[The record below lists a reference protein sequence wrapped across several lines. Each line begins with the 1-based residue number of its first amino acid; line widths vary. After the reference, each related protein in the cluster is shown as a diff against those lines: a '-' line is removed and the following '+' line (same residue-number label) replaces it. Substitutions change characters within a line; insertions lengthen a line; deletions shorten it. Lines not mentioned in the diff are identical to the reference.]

1 MQLAALAARRPP
13 RPIGAED
20 VVAKRLR
27 FERSKHGWTV
37 EGLAQRMTDVGCP
50 INPSSI
56 WKIEK
61 AERRRIN
68 LDEAYALARV
78 LGISLDQ
85 LITPIGVVSEQEIA
99 RLLREAED
107 QANEFVDLFERMAT
121 TVNQLKVA
129 AGEAVEAGES
139 RWRPCHA
146 EQSST
151 T

>member
-1 MQLAALAARRPP
+1 
-13 RPIGAED
+13 
-20 VVAKRLR
+20 
-27 FERSKHGWTV
+27 
-37 EGLAQRMTDVGCP
+37 MTDAGCP

-139 RWRPCHA
+139 RVVALSRRAVFDYLTKIAGDLP
-146 EQSST
+146 ERSQ
-151 T
+151 